1 MKTRIRLSLA
11 VLAFVTVSC
20 AAIAAAFAAPRK
32 QEAERKPIPRYGV
45 LVYSDIC
52 VHPETGDYGGQRITL
67 QRFAEVDTA
76 IYEFTAGGISWP
88 LVASEINIDPRGKM
102 MYFTVDVPQEEE
114 PRTISGKFSADGETL
129 TLDGGYCE
137 DRQNPMKL
145 SRVHD
150 FGAKPKACKS
160 CPPPRPVKDKPAPA
174 EELPPMEKTP
184 APKWEPAPPSQ
195 G

>member
-1 MKTRIRLSLA
+1 MSADRLDHLAHSRGLGEAYYDYRGELRYFSRETRKAILSAMGCA
-11 VLAFVTVSC
+11 VDDP
-20 AAIAAAFAAPRK
+20 AAVDREIAAADRERWRAGVPAVTVLRPDERRVPIVVALDAANRH
-32 QEAERKPIPRYGV
+32 
-45 LVYSDIC
+45 L
-52 VHPETGDYGGQRITL
+52 H
-67 QRFAEVDTA
+67 
-76 IYEFTAGGISWP
+76 W
-88 LVASEINIDPRGKM
+88 
-102 MYFTVDVPQEEE
+102 
-114 PRTISGKFSADGETL
+114 TL

-137 DRQNPMKL
+137 DQQNPMKL

-150 FGAKPKACKS
+150 FSAKPKSCKS

>member
-1 MKTRIRLSLA
+1 MNTRTRLSLGL
-11 VLAFVTVSC
+11 LALSC
-20 AAIAAAFAAPRK
+20 AAIAAAFAGPRK
-32 QEAERKPIPRYGV
+32 EAPPKPIPRFGV

-67 QRFAEVDTA
+67 QRFLEVDTA

-88 LVASEINIDPRGKM
+88 LVASDINIDPRGKM

-114 PRTISGKFSADGETL
+114 PRTISGKFSPDGETL

-137 DRQNPMKL
+137 DQQNPMKL
-145 SRVHD
+145 ARVHD
-150 FGAKPKACKS
+150 FGAKPKACRS
-160 CPPPRPVKDKPAPA
+160 CPPPKPGKEQKEPA
-174 EELPPMEKTP
+174 EQLPPMEKTP